1 MRPKTKIERLS
12 LLWRKEWYIGS
23 FIQHMW
29 LFYFKKLVTNVGRSK
44 IESLNFG
51 YFTLA
56 PVFNNDH
63 KPWCLGRRWGK
74 NQWKEKESRI
84 WGKNSCCRKLPH
96 VTMHGSSLFV
106 SYYTF
111 IYCSFS
117 PLYVFFYFF
126 ALIICVCVC
135 CWVLCGI
142 KMVTLGWL
150 LLMSGLTM
158 MGWLWYCEH
167 Y

>member
-63 KPWCLGRRWGK
+63 KPWCLGRRWDK

-96 VTMHGSSLFV
+96 VTMHLFV

-111 IYCSFS
+111 IYCSFF
-117 PLYVFFYFF
+117 PFYVFFYFF

-142 KMVTLGWL
+142 KMVALGWL